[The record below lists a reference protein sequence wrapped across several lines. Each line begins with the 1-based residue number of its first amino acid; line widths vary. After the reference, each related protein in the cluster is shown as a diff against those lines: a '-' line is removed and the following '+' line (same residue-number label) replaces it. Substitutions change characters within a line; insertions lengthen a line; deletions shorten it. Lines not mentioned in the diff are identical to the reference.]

1 MPPKI
6 QAATAATRIDRKFTF
21 AKLIVVSLFHHF
33 IPLILQTIF
42 HSSAVTGCTDR
53 REYFTRAISLSLG
66 SALIAASVTGFG
78 NGLPASV
85 CTAIQGS
92 PFFAVGSGEASRI
105 I

>member
-1 MPPKI
+1 MPQKI

-33 IPLILQTIF
+33 IPPILQTIF

-53 REYFTRAISLSLG
+53 REYFTSAISLSFG

-78 NGLPASV
+78 NGLPVSV
-85 CTAIQGS
+85 GTAIQGS
-92 PFFAVGSGEASRI
+92 RLSRLGS
-105 I
+105 